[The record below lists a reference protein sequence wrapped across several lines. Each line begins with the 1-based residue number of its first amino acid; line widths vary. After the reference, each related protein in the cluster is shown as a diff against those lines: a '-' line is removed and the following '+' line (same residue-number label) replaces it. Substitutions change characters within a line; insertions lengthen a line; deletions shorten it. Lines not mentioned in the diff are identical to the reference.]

1 MNLFDMATM
10 IVLLLN
16 SSITEQFCYLVACY
30 LVAYLVAYLSNNL
43 IANLNKLIIKL
54 IPAQNDLP
62 IFIYR

>member
-30 LVAYLVAYLSNNL
+30 LVAYLSNNL

-62 IFIYR
+62 IIIYR

>member
-16 SSITEQFCYLVACY
+16 SSITEQFCYLVAH
-30 LVAYLVAYLSNNL
+30 LSNNL

>member
-30 LVAYLVAYLSNNL
+30 LVAHLSNNL
-43 IANLNKLIIKL
+43 ITNLNKLIIKL

-62 IFIYR
+62 IIIYR